1 MARHIGGAVNYVAVA
16 GVLDISPN
24 LVGAGL
30 AADNL
35 MNAIY
40 FAALFAIAR
49 SVEKPKEDDPSTSSA
64 SAAASAAAA
73 DTEGGEDDDCVDED
87 GDGSCDVIF
96 RAESSNS
103 FDVLKGSY
111 ALSLASVV
119 SPNRV
124 LESIFNPTPGPSLMC
139 TWSIIF
145 HGLCS
150 DIGPYFT
157 LIWFGRKG
165 D

>member
-1 MARHIGGAVNYVAVA
+1 MWAAATLFVGLGPDAWKMAAALMARHIGGAVNYVAVA

-35 MNAIY
+35 MNALY

-49 SVEKPKEDDPSTSSA
+49 SVEKPKEDDPSTSS
-64 SAAASAAAA
+64 SSAAAA
-73 DTEGGEDDDCVDED
+73 AAATTDTKGGEDVPCDDD
-87 GDGSCDVIF
+87 GDGSCDVIL

-119 SPNRV
+119 SPTV
-124 LESIFNPTPGPSLMC
+124 
-139 TWSIIF
+139 
-145 HGLCS
+145 
-150 DIGPYFT
+150 
-157 LIWFGRKG
+157 RKQR
-165 D
+165 